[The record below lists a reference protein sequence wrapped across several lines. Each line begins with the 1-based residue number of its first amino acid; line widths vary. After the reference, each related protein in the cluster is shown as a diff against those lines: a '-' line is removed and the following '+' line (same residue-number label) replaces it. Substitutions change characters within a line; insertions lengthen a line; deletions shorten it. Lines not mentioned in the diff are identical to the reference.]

1 MATVA
6 TITWVRPNTGVD
18 WHVPSNTHKAYIK
31 TNFRDNGK
39 LSTSTTTSGDG
50 LNKTSVSTFT
60 NDTIREEWKADSKVQ
75 EHLSARDTYCTNNSI
90 SKSFSMSS

>member
-18 WHVPSNTHKAYIK
+18 WYVPSNTHKAYIK

-39 LSTSTTTSGDG
+39 LSTSTTVSDDELTR
-50 LNKTSVSTFT
+50 TSVSTFT
-60 NDTIREEWKADSKVQ
+60 NYTVREEWKADSKVQ
-75 EHLSARDTYCTNNSI
+75 EHLTARDTYNTNNSI
-90 SKSFSMSS
+90 SKSFSRNW

>member
-18 WHVPSNTHKAYIK
+18 WYVPSNTHKAYIK

-39 LSTSTTTSGDG
+39 LSTSTTISDDG
-50 LNKTSVSTFT
+50 LRKISISTFT
-60 NDTIREEWKADSKVQ
+60 NDTIRAEWKADSKVQ
-75 EHLSARDTYCTNNSI
+75 EHLTARDTYNTNNSI
-90 SKSFSMSS
+90 NEAFSLSS

>member
-18 WHVPSNTHKAYIK
+18 WYVPSNTHKAYIK

-39 LSTSTTTSGDG
+39 LSTSTTISDDG
-50 LNKTSVSTFT
+50 LRKISISTFT
-60 NDTIREEWKADSKVQ
+60 NDTIRAEWKADSKVQ
-75 EHLSARDTYCTNNSI
+75 EHLTARDTYCNNNSI
-90 SKSFSMSS
+90 SKSFSRNW

>member
-18 WHVPSNTHKAYIK
+18 WYVPSNTHKAYIK

-39 LSTSTTTSGDG
+39 LSTSTTVSDDELTR
-50 LNKTSVSTFT
+50 TSVSTFT
-60 NDTIREEWKADSKVQ
+60 NYTVREEWKADSKVQ
-75 EHLSARDTYCTNNSI
+75 EHLTARDTYNTNNSI
-90 SKSFSMSS
+90 NEAFSMSS

>member
-18 WHVPSNTHKAYIK
+18 WYVPSNTHKAYIK

-39 LSTSTTTSGDG
+39 LSTSTTVSDDELTR
-50 LNKTSVSTFT
+50 TSVSTFT
-60 NDTIREEWKADSKVQ
+60 NYTVREEWKADSKVQ
-75 EHLSARDTYCTNNSI
+75 EHLTARDTYYTNNSI
-90 SKSFSMSS
+90 SKSFSRNW

>member
-18 WHVPSNTHKAYIK
+18 WYVPSNTHKAYIK

-39 LSTSTTTSGDG
+39 LSTSTTVSDDELTR
-50 LNKTSVSTFT
+50 TSVSTFT
-60 NDTIREEWKADSKVQ
+60 NYTVREEWKADSKVQ
-75 EHLSARDTYCTNNSI
+75 EHLTTRDTYCNNNSI
-90 SKSFSMSS
+90 SKSFSRNW

>member
-18 WHVPSNTHKAYIK
+18 WYVPSNTHKAYIK

-39 LSTSTTTSGDG
+39 ISTSITVSADELTR
-50 LNKTSVSTFT
+50 TSVSTFT
-60 NDTIREEWKADSKVQ
+60 NDTVREEWKADSKVQ
-75 EHLSARDTYCTNNSI
+75 EHLTARDTYCNNNSI
-90 SKSFSMSS
+90 SKSFSRNW

>member
-6 TITWVRPNTGVD
+6 TITWVRPNTEVD
-18 WHVPSNTHKAYIK
+18 FYEPSNTYNAYIK

-39 LSTSTTTSGDG
+39 LSTSITVSANELTR
-50 LNKTSVSTFT
+50 TSVSTFT
-60 NDTIREEWKADSKVQ
+60 NDTVREEWKADSKVQ
-75 EHLSARDTYCTNNSI
+75 EHLTARDTYNTNNSI

>member
-18 WHVPSNTHKAYIK
+18 WYVSSDSEIAYFK
-31 TNFRDNGK
+31 TNFRDNNK
-39 LSTSTTTSGDG
+39 LSTSITVSADELTR
-50 LNKTSVSTFT
+50 TSVSTFT
-60 NDTIREEWKADSKVQ
+60 NDTVREEWKADSKVQ
-75 EHLSARDTYCTNNSI
+75 EHLTARDTYNTNNSI

>member
-6 TITWVRPNTGVD
+6 IITWVRPNTGVD
-18 WHVPSNTHKAYIK
+18 WYVSSNTHKAYIK

-39 LSTSTTTSGDG
+39 LSTSTTISGDG

-60 NDTIREEWKADSKVQ
+60 NDTIRAEWKADSKVQ
-75 EHLSARDTYCTNNSI
+75 EHLTARDTYNTNNSI
-90 SKSFSMSS
+90 NEAFSLSS